1 MFIIKAKN
9 ESYTGEISGIVFL
22 NGVAKIENLS
32 ATDIEWFKSYGH
44 TVEEKTEE
52 NTIEETPAEETNVEE
67 VKTEEV
73 GKSKKGK

>member
-44 TVEEKTEE
+44 IVEE